1 MLNDLRASWALLIGI
16 GFMMLGNG
24 LQGTLLGLRAT
35 MEGFPTFV
43 TGIIMSG
50 YFFGILAGSLIAPR
64 LVERVG
70 HIRVFAALASM
81 ASISILVHGLH
92 VSPISWTAMRFVT
105 GLSYAGLYVVTE
117 SWLNDRASNETR
129 GRVLSVYMVIT
140 TLGLGGGQFLLNLG
154 DPMHIELFIL
164 VSIIASA
171 GLIPILLTAK
181 PAPGFGPTGKM
192 SLRELYR
199 ASPLAV
205 ISSGLTG
212 AAHGTIFGMGPVY
225 AAQVLERTDLVSIFM
240 ACILLGG
247 MLTQW
252 PIGWLSDR
260 INRRVTLSTLCSVAV
275 LVCIA
280 AMLLVKGGIAYFVI
294 IAILGGTAIP
304 MYALNIAYANDRL
317 RPDQI
322 VAASGSLVMIT
333 GIGLSTG
340 PIVVSFLMGQFG
352 STFFFI
358 GIAIF
363 FALILAFSAWRMGI
377 SEAIAPGDQS
387 PAIAAG
393 LIGTPVAE
401 YIAPDAND
409 YVEALLQDE
418 LYRLDEQSADDDSE
432 EDNPIN
438 P

>member
-1 MLNDLRASWALLIGI
+1 MLNDLRATWALLIGI

-35 MEGFPTFV
+35 MEGFPTFI

-50 YFFGILAGSLIAPR
+50 YFFGILAGSIVAPR

-105 GLSYAGLYVVTE
+105 GLSYAGLYVVAE

-129 GRVLSVYMVIT
+129 GRILSVYMVIT
-140 TLGLGGGQFLLNLG
+140 TLGLGCGQFLLNLG
-154 DPMHIELFIL
+154 DPRQLELFIL
-164 VSIIASA
+164 VSMIASA

-181 PAPGFGPTGKM
+181 PAPGFGPTEKM
-192 SLRELYR
+192 SLKELYR

-205 ISSGLTG
+205 ISSALTG
-212 AAHGTIFGMGPVY
+212 AAHGTIFGLGPVY
-225 AAQVLERTDLVSIFM
+225 AAQILERTDLVSIFM
-240 ACILLGG
+240 ACVLLGG
-247 MLTQW
+247 LITQW

-260 INRRVTLSTLCSVAV
+260 INRRVTLSVLCMVSIV
-275 LVCIA
+275 VCIA
-280 AMLLVKGGIAYFVI
+280 AMLLAKGSTAYFVA
-294 IAILGGTAIP
+294 IAILGGAAIP
-304 MYALNIAYANDRL
+304 MYALNVAYANDRL
-317 RPDQI
+317 RPDQV
-322 VAASGSLVMIT
+322 VAASSSLVMLT

-340 PIVVSFLMGQFG
+340 PIAVSFLMGQFG
-352 STFFFI
+352 SSLFFI

-363 FALILAFSAWRMGI
+363 FTLILGFSAWRMRI
-377 SEAIAPGDQS
+377 TEAIAPGDQS
-387 PAIAAG
+387 PVIATG

-401 YIAPDAND
+401 YIAPDAED

-418 LYRLDEQSADDDSE
+418 LHLLDEQDTDDNERDTTAA
-432 EDNPIN
+432 P
-438 P
+438 